1 MKRFKSV
8 TIILLLATALIA
20 TVVQGKQ
27 ASVLLQD
34 GRYAEETEGGLDAAI
49 KIYEQIIADSSAQR
63 PHVAEAMYRLGMCH
77 LKKQNEVRAKSL
89 FEKIVTQYADQ
100 QEVMDKVQP
109 LLDEMTSPDP
119 AALMPVDTKV
129 YLEIGD
135 PGRQIETLLKM
146 LQGTPLANPLAMIG
160 GGGGEQK
167 GPGDMIGALLNPSMM
182 AEFKKI
188 KGCAIG
194 ITDIQPDNPTMI
206 AVLYPGKSDALRGIL
221 QAALGMAG
229 EAGEPIED
237 MQVVTMYGMVGAAYD
252 NSVVLVAQPVGLLE
266 EVVKKYKGLSTRPSL
281 GEANKMFSKLSR
293 KIRQRNALT
302 LWVDSVGTY
311 EAILQQVGDVPQ
323 LQLVNEIADLD
334 SVEDIVVSLVLEE
347 NGISSETII
356 NFEEGQD
363 SLAYG
368 LIRTPALQREGF
380 ASIPADA
387 VAVFSIALGESN
399 GQQAEIMQ
407 KKVKQLTGLDIGRE
421 IFANI
426 EQINLFAVAPRSKAG
441 DDYGIADALACVGVS
456 VTSKNP
462 AQTWQLF
469 GRLLGIVDL
478 AAKAATGAEES
489 EQPAAEQSKYFLGE
503 LEGRKIHCHLG
514 QTGKTTVIAFDRSV
528 VAASISGLKKGES
541 ALTAGVLR
549 DSLNRLEPTTNKLVL
564 VNVGGAIRIADEV
577 IKAVNKNPH
586 NPGHKLM
593 VQLAEACDKTTIKWY
608 TSETDTTF
616 RTHSSLNDIPALSGV
631 FGIVMQLSQYDL
643 SAKAKATRPSPPDG
657 ATLRVDAEVKL
668 EWRSGAGAAS
678 HKVYFGTEAD
688 ELSLLSEVDSPD
700 ELELPALKEDVTY
713 YWRVDEVRQDGSEIK
728 GDVWSF
734 EMSGKL
740 LGWWK
745 MDETSG
751 TRAAD
756 SSGRGNVGTVRG
768 NGIWQRS
775 GGKIAGAIELDGDGD
790 FIEISNESNFDVAGQ
805 LTVSVWVKVN
815 EFDKPF
821 QSIISKGTGE
831 GWILSRSHSTG
842 TVEFVCKGV
851 KPQPYVVGKT
861 SIDNG
866 QWHHLAGVYDG
877 GKLKLYVD
885 GKLDGSKNAWGSIV
899 TNDYSIYI
907 GNSSQESGRFFDGLI
922 DDVRIYNYA
931 LSEDEVKSLYEVA
944 ATEPQPAD
952 GGVTGPSAGLRPSW
966 KPASGAASHKVYFG
980 SSADGL
986 TLLAEVKNSGDA
998 VLPKLEQNNTYYWR
1012 VDEVMAD
1019 GSVTSGNVW
1028 SFTTSGKLVGWW
1040 KLDETEGR
1048 DVVDSSGNNNFGK
1061 ILEGSPKWQPSG
1073 GKIGGALLFDGK
1085 GDFINIAN
1093 ESNFDFTNQMTV
1105 AAWVKVNS
1113 VNNWWQAIVTKG
1125 DSAWR
1130 FHHYEQSGRV
1140 AFHATG
1146 LTTPN
1151 MQQHGGPAGD
1161 SQVTD
1166 GQWHHVAAV
1175 YGGGKGYIYV
1185 DGQLD
1190 DEIDMAG
1197 TIGTNNEPV
1206 MIGENSQQ
1214 RGRYF
1219 NGMIDEVRVYDYAL
1233 SAGEVSELAKGG

>member
-8 TIILLLATALIA
+8 TIILLLAIALIA
-20 TVVQGKQ
+20 TVAQAKQ
-27 ASVLLQD
+27 ASVLLEE
-34 GRYAEETEGGLDAAI
+34 GRYAEETEGDLDAAI

-77 LKKQNEVRAKSL
+77 LKKQNEARAKSL

-100 QEVMDKVQP
+100 QEVVDKIQP

-129 YLEIGD
+129 YLGIGD
-135 PGRQIETLLKM
+135 PGRQVETLLKM

-160 GGGGEQK
+160 GGGGGQQ

-194 ITDIQPDNPTMI
+194 ITDIQPNNPPMI
-206 AVLYPGKSDALRGIL
+206 AVLYPGKSDALRGLII
-221 QAALGMAG
+221 AGLGMAG

-237 MQVVTMYGMVGAAYD
+237 MQVVTIHGVVGVAYD
-252 NSVVLVAQPVGLLE
+252 NSVVLVTQPVGLLE

-302 LWVDSVGTY
+302 LWVDSSGTY
-311 EAILQQVGDVPQ
+311 GAVVEQLGLLPQ
-323 LQLVNEIADLD
+323 LRLANEIADLD

-356 NFEEGQD
+356 NFKEGQD

-387 VAVFSIALGESN
+387 VAVASIALGESN
-399 GQQAEIMQ
+399 GQQVQIMQ
-407 KKVKQLTGLDIGRE
+407 KKVKQITGLDIGRE
-421 IFANI
+421 VFANI
-426 EQINLFAVAPRSKAG
+426 EQINLFAVPPRSKAG
-441 DDYGIADALACVGVS
+441 GEYSIADALACVGVS
-456 VTSKNP
+456 ITSKNP
-462 AQTWQLF
+462 AQTRQLF
-469 GRLLGIVDL
+469 GRLLGIADL

-503 LEGRKIHCHLG
+503 IEGQEIYCHLA
-514 QTGKTTVIAFDRSV
+514 QAGKATVLAMDASV
-528 VAASISGLKKGES
+528 VAAAVSGVKKGRS
-541 ALTAGVLR
+541 ALGEGPLR
-549 DSLNRLEPTTNKLVL
+549 DSLNRMEPATNKLVL

-577 IKAVNKNPH
+577 IKAANKNPH

-668 EWRSGAGAAS
+668 EWRSGAGAAL

-688 ELSLLSEVDSPD
+688 QLSLLSEVDSPD
-700 ELELPALKEDVTY
+700 ELELGELKEDVTY
-713 YWRVDEVRQDGSEIK
+713 YWRVDEVRQDGSEVK

-745 MDETSG
+745 FDETSG
-751 TRAAD
+751 VRGGD
-756 SSGRGNVGTVRG
+756 SSGNGNDGVLHGDPMWV
-768 NGIWQRS
+768 S
-775 GGKIAGAIELDGDGD
+775 EGKVVGAIELDGDGD
-790 FIEISNESNFDVAGQ
+790 FIEISNESNFDVASQ

-815 EFDKPF
+815 EFDKSF

-842 TVEFVCKGV
+842 TVEFVCKGI

-861 SIDNG
+861 SIDDG

-877 GKLKLYVD
+877 AKLKLYVD

-907 GNSSQESGRFFDGLI
+907 GDSSQDSGRFFDGLI

-944 ATEPQPAD
+944 ATAPQPAD

-966 KPASGAASHKVYFG
+966 EPASDAASHKVYFG

-986 TLLAEVKNSGDA
+986 TLLAEVKNPGDA

-1028 SFTTSGKLVGWW
+1028 SFRTSGRLVGWW

-1048 DVVDSSGNNNFGK
+1048 DVADSSGNNNFGK
-1061 ILEGSPKWQPSG
+1061 ILEGSPKWQPDG
-1073 GKIGGALLFDGK
+1073 GRIGGALLFDGK

-1113 VNNWWQAIVTKG
+1113 VNNWWPAIVTKG
-1125 DSAWR
+1125 DNAWR

-1151 MQQHGGPAGD
+1151 MQKHGGPAGD
-1161 SQVTD
+1161 TDVGD

-1175 YGGGKGYIYV
+1175 YGSGKGYIYV
-1185 DGQLD
+1185 DGRLD

-1197 TIGTNNEPV
+1197 TIATNDEPV
-1206 MIGENSQQ
+1206 YIGENSQAQ
-1214 RGRYF
+1214 GRLF
-1219 NGMIDEVRVYDYAL
+1219 NGMIDDVRVYDYAL